1 MTLESKNVLKEG
13 WVTLFKS
20 RKPTLFSHK
29 AMPNKQLERAWAVLH
44 QFSSKGPFISFYQG
58 NRKETRVVKRER
70 IDLFYTKAI
79 TRMMDHPK
87 HPHCFTLK
95 FKGSKCLLFN
105 LDTEHDLD
113 SWLKVVCELLG
124 VEYKRE
130 KVIWEYLDDGGLWQA
145 LPDGDSFRIE
155 KFYSEQTQSFH
166 LGDAQL
172 AFQYNLNTMMRVH
185 PRTKH
190 THRLKRTLFIEER
203 PEVLYS
209 KMADLPATVSY
220 THLTLPTKA

>member
-29 AMPNKQLERAWAVLH
+29 AMPNKQLERAWAVIH
-44 QFSSKGPFISFYQG
+44 QFSSKGPFISFYQD
-58 NRKETRVVKRER
+58 NRKETRVMKREK

-172 AFQYNLNTMMRVH
+172 AFQYNLNTMMRIH
-185 PRTKH
+185 PNLSLIH
-190 THRLKRTLFIEER
+190 I
-203 PEVLYS
+203 
-209 KMADLPATVSY
+209 
-220 THLTLPTKA
+220 